1 MSTGDP
7 LVRNISD
14 TALLAAIYRA
24 RETER
29 NDAVFRDP
37 FARRLAGERGDQIA
51 KSMPFSERAT
61 SAWITRTYAYDE
73 FIKQQV
79 REGVDMVVNL
89 AAGLDARPYRMNLP
103 ASLHW
108 IEVDLPGILDYKE
121 EILRGEKPACILDRV
136 RLDLSDVAARRQLF
150 AAFGGTAK
158 NVLIITE
165 GLLIYFSPDEVA
177 SLAQDLAAIPVF
189 HHWIIDI
196 VSPGLLK
203 MLQKGMGEQIR
214 EGKAEFKFAPE
225 EGPGFFTAHGWDVVD
240 VRSTLKTAA
249 RLKRLTLWLRL
260 LSCLPD
266 SQGKQSSRPW
276 SGICLLR
283 NQSAAHTSA

>member
-1 MSTGDP
+1 MSTRDP

-29 NDAVFRDP
+29 PDAVFRDP

-61 SAWITRTYAYDE
+61 WAWITRTYAYDE

-103 ASLHW
+103 ASLRW
-108 IEVDLPGILDYKE
+108 TEVDLPGILDYKE
-121 EILRGEKPACILDRV
+121 EILHGEKPACILDRV

-150 AAFGGTAK
+150 AALGGTAK

-165 GLLIYFSPDEVA
+165 GLLIYFSRDEVA
-177 SLAQDLAAIPVF
+177 SLAHDLAAVRTF
-189 HHWIIDI
+189 RHWIIDI

-225 EGPGFFTAHGWDVVD
+225 EGPMFFTAHGWDVVD
-240 VRSTLKTAA
+240 LRSTLKTAA
-249 RLKRLTLWLRL
+249 RLKRLTFWMRL
-260 LSCLPD
+260 LSLLPD
-266 SQGKQSSRPW
+266 SQGKQGSRPW

-283 NQSAAHTSA
+283 N